1 MTQSSRTD
9 GDGRTS
15 DLRTTQMA
23 REIAEQPDAVART
36 LDVLRPLRPELA
48 RLAEGT
54 RHVLFVARGSSDNAC
69 VYGRY
74 LVETHAHRMAGLAA
88 PSIATH
94 YHAEVD
100 LTDALVV
107 CVSQSGETREIVE
120 TSEWA
125 TLRGARTVAVT
136 NDGGSS
142 LAQAADLTLATHAGD
157 ELAVPA
163 TKTYTTQLAAM
174 AVLATAL
181 APEPAALDAYLDR
194 APAEMARLADERRG
208 VDEAAAELVSP
219 AETLVSGRGL
229 LFGTALE
236 IALKLEE
243 TCLRPVRGLSY
254 ADLRH
259 GPIAVV
265 DTGVVAVVVAAPD
278 GPVVAGLTE
287 VALDLRERGARTVG
301 IGGDRSFA
309 ESCTLWVPGPALPEA
324 VAPLA
329 TVVPGQLMVEALARR
344 LGLDPDSP
352 RGLSK
357 ITQTDAE

>member
-1 MTQSSRTD
+1 M
-9 GDGRTS
+9 
-15 DLRTTQMA
+15 TTQMA

-36 LDVLRPLRPELA
+36 LDLLRPLRPELA

-88 PSIATH
+88 PSVATH

-100 LTDALVV
+100 LGDALVV
-107 CVSQSGETREIVE
+107 GVSQSGETREIVE
-120 TSEWA
+120 TLEWA
-125 TLRGARTVAVT
+125 TSRGARTVAVT
-136 NDGGSS
+136 NDGGSP
-142 LAQAADLTLATHAGD
+142 LAEAADLTLATRAGT

-174 AVLATAL
+174 TVLATAL
-181 APEPAALDAYLDR
+181 APEPTALDGHLAR
-194 APAEMARLADERRG
+194 VPEEMARLVEQRKGIDAAADE
-208 VDEAAAELVSP
+208 LLPS

-236 IALKLEE
+236 VALKLEE

-265 DTGVVAVVVAAPD
+265 DTGVVVVMVAAPD

-287 VALDLRERGARTVG
+287 VALDLRTRGARTIG
-301 IGGDRSFA
+301 IGGDATFA
-309 ESCTLWVPGPALPEA
+309 DSCSHSVPGPDLPEP
-324 VAPLA
+324 VAPLG

-357 ITQTDAE
+357 VTQTDAE

>member
-1 MTQSSRTD
+1 M
-9 GDGRTS
+9 
-15 DLRTTQMA
+15 TTQMA
-23 REIAEQPDAVART
+23 REIGEQPDAVART
-36 LDVLRPLRPELA
+36 LDALRPLRGDLA
-48 RLAEGT
+48 RLAAGT
-54 RHVLFVARGSSDNAC
+54 RHILFVARGSSDNAC

-88 PSIATH
+88 PSVATH

-120 TSEWA
+120 TLEWA
-125 TLRGARTVAVT
+125 TSRGARTVAVT
-136 NDGGSS
+136 NDGGSA
-142 LAQAADLTLATHAGD
+142 LARAADLTLETHAGV
-157 ELAVPA
+157 ERAVPA

-181 APEPAALDAYLDR
+181 APDPTALDAHLAL
-194 APAEMARLADERRG
+194 APGEMARLVDRRLG
-208 VDEAAAELVSP
+208 VDEAAKSLVSS

-236 IALKLEE
+236 VALKLEE

-265 DTGVVAVVVAAPD
+265 DADVAAIVVAAAD
-278 GPVVAGLTE
+278 GPVVSGLTE
-287 VALDLRERGARTVG
+287 VAIDLRERGARTIGVG
-301 IGGDRSFA
+301 GNAAFA
-309 ESCTLWVPGPALPEA
+309 ESCALWVPGPDLPEL

-329 TVVPGQLMVEALARR
+329 TVVPGQLIVEALARQ

-357 ITQTDAE
+357 ITQTDAT

>member
-1 MTQSSRTD
+1 M
-9 GDGRTS
+9 
-15 DLRTTQMA
+15 TTQMA
-23 REIAEQPDAVART
+23 REIGEQPDAVART
-36 LDVLRPLRPELA
+36 LDALRPLRGDLA
-48 RLAEGT
+48 RLAAGT
-54 RHVLFVARGSSDNAC
+54 RHILFVARGSSDNAC

-88 PSIATH
+88 PSVATH

-120 TSEWA
+120 TLEWA
-125 TLRGARTVAVT
+125 TSRGARTVAVT
-136 NDGGSS
+136 NDGGSA
-142 LAQAADLTLATHAGD
+142 LARAADLTLETHAGV
-157 ELAVPA
+157 ERAVPA

-181 APEPAALDAYLDR
+181 APDPTALDAHLAR
-194 APAEMARLADERRG
+194 APGEMARLVDRRLG
-208 VDEAAAELVSP
+208 VDEAAKSLVSS

-236 IALKLEE
+236 VALKLEE

-265 DTGVVAVVVAAPD
+265 DADVAAIVVAAAD
-278 GPVVAGLTE
+278 GPVVSGLTE
-287 VALDLRERGARTVG
+287 VAIDLRERGARTIGVG
-301 IGGDRSFA
+301 GNAAFA
-309 ESCTLWVPGPALPEA
+309 ESCALWVPGPDLPEL

-329 TVVPGQLMVEALARR
+329 TVVPGQLIVEALARQ

-357 ITQTDAE
+357 ITQTDAT

>member
-1 MTQSSRTD
+1 M
-9 GDGRTS
+9 
-15 DLRTTQMA
+15 TTQMA
-23 REIAEQPDAVART
+23 REIAEQPEAVART
-36 LDVLRPLRPELA
+36 LDGLRPLRGELH

-54 RHVLFVARGSSDNAC
+54 RHILFVARGSSDNAC

-107 CVSQSGETREIVE
+107 CVSQSGETKEIVE
-120 TSEWA
+120 TQQWA
-125 TLRGARTVAVT
+125 AGRGARTVAVT
-136 NDGGSS
+136 NDGDSS
-142 LAQAADLTLATHAGD
+142 LARGADLTLATQAGR
-157 ELAVPA
+157 EYAVPA

-181 APEPAALDAYLDR
+181 APDPTSLDADLAR
-194 APAEMARLADERRG
+194 VPAQMSELVERREG
-208 VDEAAAELVSP
+208 VDAAAAQLAKS

-236 IALKLEE
+236 VALKLEE

-265 DTGVVAVVVAAPD
+265 DADVAAIVVAAKD
-278 GPVVAGLTE
+278 GPVVGGLTE
-287 VALDLRERGARTVG
+287 VATDLARRGATTIG
-301 IGGDRSFA
+301 IGGDEAFA
-309 ESCTLWVPGPALPEA
+309 AACALSVAGPDLPEQ

-329 TVVPGQLMVEALARR
+329 AVVPGQLMVESLARR
-344 LGLDPDSP
+344 LGLDPDAP

-357 ITQTDAE
+357 VTQTDAG